1 MTALNAT
8 FLALEMLARSGTQ
21 NITIATIVEMKRKFM
36 STMEKNCVW
45 IAY

>member
-8 FLALEMLARSGTQ
+8 FLALEMLAHSETQ
-21 NITIATIVEMKRKFM
+21 NITIATIVGTKQKFM
-36 STMEKNCVW
+36 ITMAKNCVW

>member
-8 FLALEMLARSGTQ
+8 FLALEMIVHSGTQ
-21 NITIATIVEMKRKFM
+21 NITIATIAEMRQKFM
-36 STMEKNCVW
+36 ITTEKNCVW